1 MSTEYPL
8 MNYNKLLIKMSD
20 MFCSPFPDDQ
30 PLRSALPLPQNH
42 LLLGPRFL
50 HAAAASLPITGAPE
64 LGSNSDGGATA

>member
-1 MSTEYPL
+1 
-8 MNYNKLLIKMSD
+8 

-50 HAAAASLPITGAPE
+50 HSAAASLPITGAPE